1 MPGVRL
7 ATLLYVDCKI
17 CFFAVF
23 QLRAVISLLNKK
35 NLTDYQALARKW
47 RPKDFTGLVGQEHVV
62 RALINSMEQ
71 NRLHHAYL
79 FTGTRGVGKT
89 TVARILAKALNCKL
103 GITAQPCGRC
113 EACLAIDQGS
123 FADLIELD
131 AASNT
136 QVDAMRELL
145 DSAQY
150 APVAARYKIY
160 LIDEVHMLSRSAFNA
175 MLKTLEEPPEH
186 VKFILAT
193 TDPQKIP
200 VTVLSR
206 CLQFNLKQI
215 PSSLIVTRLSEIL
228 SAEDIVA
235 DPAALKLLAKAA
247 RGSLRDALSLLD
259 QAIAF
264 SNAVIDEKSI
274 RAMLGTLDQGYLFA
288 LLEALAEQN
297 GKAMFTIADQLEAAG
312 VVFDQVLQDLA
323 ALLHRLATAQIV
335 PQILDK
341 EQLEDNRLL
350 NLSKRFTPE
359 DIQLFYQIV
368 LHGRADLDQAPDEYS
383 GFTMTLMRM
392 LAFMPHT
399 QQYTHEARTDTSVR
413 ITQETVSELPM
424 DSGKQGKSAV
434 CDAPNEAWLALVG
447 QLKLSGMTRMLA
459 QYSEAKYF
467 SESKIELCVAEMHKH
482 LLEKSYQDK
491 LKSQLEAHFGKPVEM
506 TFSLGCV
513 TGVTSAVLRDQDRL
527 AKQAQAVKAIESD
540 LYVQELVEQFDAKLN
555 ISSIKPIN

>member
-113 EACLAIDQGS
+113 EACLSIDQGS

-200 VTVLSR
+200 ITVLSR

-264 SNAVIDEKSI
+264 SNAVIDEKNI

-341 EQLEDNRLL
+341 EQQEDNRLL

-513 TGVTSAVLRDQDRL
+513 TGVTSAVLQDQDRL

>member
-145 DSAQY
+145 DNAQY

-491 LKSQLEAHFGKPVEM
+491 LKFQLEAHFGKSVEM

-513 TGVTSAVLRDQDRL
+513 TGVTSAVLQDQDRL

>member
-23 QLRAVISLLNKK
+23 QLRAVISFLNKK

-113 EACLAIDQGS
+113 EACLSIDQGS

-200 VTVLSR
+200 ITVLSR

-264 SNAVIDEKSI
+264 SNAVIDEKNI

-434 CDAPNEAWLALVG
+434 YDAPNEAWLALVG

-491 LKSQLEAHFGKPVEM
+491 LKFQLEAHFGKSVEM

-513 TGVTSAVLRDQDRL
+513 TGVTSAVLQDQDRL

>member
-200 VTVLSR
+200 ITVLSR

-264 SNAVIDEKSI
+264 SNAVIDEKNI

-341 EQLEDNRLL
+341 EQQEDNRLL